1 MIFTFEMKK
10 DEHWWGGTSV
20 DGELC
25 PFDSNS
31 NLERDFRKCAL
42 NQTMPMYISDM
53 GRCIWSEEAFR
64 VKIDGGKIEL
74 EGKDIIMQE
83 YGDTLR
89 DAYVGAMKEHF
100 PVCGNELPL
109 EFFKTPQY
117 NTWMQYTYHP
127 TQEGTFKY
135 AQDIIDHGFQPGIF
149 IIDEGWQKNY
159 GNWDFD
165 PYKFPAPKDMIEQ
178 LHAMGFIVMLWVVP
192 TVVCNIQRHFISSSA

>member
-1 MIFTFEMKK
+1 MTIK
-10 DEHWWGGTSV
+10 
-20 DGELC
+20 
-25 PFDSNS
+25 
-31 NLERDFRKCAL
+31 
-42 NQTMPMYISDM
+42 I
-53 GRCIWSEEAFR
+53 GRR
-64 VKIDGGKIEL
+64 GKIEL

-127 TQEGTFKY
+127 TQEGTLKY